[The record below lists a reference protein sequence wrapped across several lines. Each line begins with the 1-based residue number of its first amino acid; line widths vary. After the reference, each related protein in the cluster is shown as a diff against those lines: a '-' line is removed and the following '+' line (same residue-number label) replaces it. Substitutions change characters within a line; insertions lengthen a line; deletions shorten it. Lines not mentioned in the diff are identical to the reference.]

1 LGHKLK
7 RKWNPMTPTHEI
19 LSKKPA
25 IVAELVTADGPSLDD
40 HFLVIVDEGGRIAEI
55 ATDDIRLRGIAQ
67 EIEQMLGITIEFGLA
82 NRTDFASRVIYPE
95 HLRNRPL
102 FTLAEKARGVRA
114 IADWVR
120 RFGAVERSVEFT
132 SDAKDYLNALKR

>member
-1 LGHKLK
+1 
-7 RKWNPMTPTHEI
+7 MTPTYEI

-114 IADWVR
+114 IVDWVR